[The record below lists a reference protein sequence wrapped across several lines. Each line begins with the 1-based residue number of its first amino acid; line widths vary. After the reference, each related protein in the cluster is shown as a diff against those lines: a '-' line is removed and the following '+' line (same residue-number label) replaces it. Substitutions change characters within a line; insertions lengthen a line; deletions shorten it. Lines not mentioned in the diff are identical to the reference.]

1 MSENS
6 KESAQLAEIE
16 KQHMLQPFTHGRPWD
31 KSQNI
36 REIQQWNV
44 MDEHCIFQLGCRLIE
59 AKNNIESGQ
68 WLAHLKEGGID
79 RRKAARYIRVAMR
92 LGDKPRLRQLKA
104 GIAKLDIFAAADEE
118 DLEDFERS
126 GTFLG
131 KDRDELDAM
140 SREEL
145 KNLVRKNERR
155 IEQAKEQLSDRQA
168 EVERLERSKGVKD
181 QFFEKLT
188 ALRRTL
194 YLDIGEFKRAVM
206 GDTQKEIALYNVL
219 QMIQR
224 ICAHE
229 MLIMEN
235 ESNIDT
241 RLCGTIRGWDPLA
254 LELINLMEYS
264 KEQAE
269 DVEAIKQGHPVPLRH
284 DPEEK
289 D

>member
-1 MSENS
+1 
-6 KESAQLAEIE
+6 
-16 KQHMLQPFTHGRPWD
+16 
-31 KSQNI
+31 
-36 REIQQWNV
+36 
-44 MDEHCIFQLGCRLIE
+44 
-59 AKNNIESGQ
+59 
-68 WLAHLKEGGID
+68 
-79 RRKAARYIRVAMR
+79 
-92 LGDKPRLRQLKA
+92 
-104 GIAKLDIFAAADEE
+104 
-118 DLEDFERS
+118 
-126 GTFLG
+126 
-131 KDRDELDAM
+131 M

-254 LELINLMEYS
+254 LELIDLMEYS